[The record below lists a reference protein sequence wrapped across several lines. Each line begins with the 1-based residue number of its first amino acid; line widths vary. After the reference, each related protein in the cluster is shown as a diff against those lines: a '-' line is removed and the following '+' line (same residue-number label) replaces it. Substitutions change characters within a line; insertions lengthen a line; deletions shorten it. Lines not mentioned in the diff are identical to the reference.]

1 MLLLLPQRVALIV
14 TTNPPPP
21 NKAWAIRVEWRRAIS
36 AQLAGKQ
43 GGTYIFLPRCFADCE
58 SCTRP
63 ISTNS
68 GSMEA
73 GECGLTRGTCFVARR
88 HEVVAVALLLWIS
101 WCFGCGGIF
110 SGVFSF
116 FFQAEDGIRDV
127 ERSRGLG
134 DVYKRQR
141 YSQQPGDRDHLE
153 TARDETRP
161 TR

>member
-43 GGTYIFLPRCFADCE
+43 GGTYIFWPRCFADCE

-116 FFQAEDGIRDV
+116 FFLRTHTACYKYEAALPHLPLLVMRQG
-127 ERSRGLG
+127 RGNEATEAVFYL
-134 DVYKRQR
+134 
-141 YSQQPGDRDHLE
+141 
-153 TARDETRP
+153 
-161 TR
+161 